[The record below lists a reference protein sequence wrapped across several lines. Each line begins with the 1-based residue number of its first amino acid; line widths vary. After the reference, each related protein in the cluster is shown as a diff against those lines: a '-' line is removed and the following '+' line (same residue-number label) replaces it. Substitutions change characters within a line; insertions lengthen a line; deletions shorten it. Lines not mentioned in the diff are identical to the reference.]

1 MPISSNAR
9 IAPSR
14 SRSLKLL
21 VCAPIC
27 TPAMT
32 EFGGVEASSGTAA
45 AAASLLKSRLEYTG
59 FTSLSL
65 PTYHAARR
73 RAILTSGTV
82 AGGSAPVVMFGF
94 SANRSAA
101 ADESR
106 SHGIDRTQDLH
117 RCGFRRT
124 GDHRL
129 ERPST
134 KAPGGRHADAC
145 VRQDGW
151 EAARCRTR
159 RRAPGPAPQQGGRT
173 PSGAARLRPRP
184 ELL

>member
-1 MPISSNAR
+1 MQLAGLSSRHRDSSASFPLAARGSTCPCHNSHSPMPISSNAR

-45 AAASLLKSRLEYTG
+45 AVASLPKSRLEYTG

-65 PTYHAARR
+65 PTYHAAHRC
-73 RAILTSGTV
+73 AILTSGTV
-82 AGGSAPVVMFGF
+82 AGGSATVLTSGF

-101 ADESR
+101 TDESQ

-129 ERPST
+129 ERRSEEHT
-134 KAPGGRHADAC
+134 
-145 VRQDGW
+145 
-151 EAARCRTR
+151 
-159 RRAPGPAPQQGGRT
+159 
-173 PSGAARLRPRP
+173 S
-184 ELL
+184 ELQS